1 LLRQKIVQLN
11 FGGNNMTQLSMARW
25 LMTAIGLTAIV
36 VPTFNAPASYAQRVN
51 SSYPTTRLAKGNAR
65 AKLDPALLKV
75 PAMPQP
81 EVRRT
86 AGRSTNANQEVS
98 KRLQPSRS
106 GQRLKAG
113 LRRIKKAQLPR
124 LARQQA
130 RTVIGRDDRKVVN
143 DTTVQPVRAIT
154 KIFMTFPNGKTYS
167 CSGAMI
173 AAKYVLT
180 AGHCVHSKNDG
191 GWATRVEVIPGMND
205 SYKPYGSAF
214 ASNLRSY
221 SGWMNNQD
229 NNADMALITLDREIG
244 NTTGWFNYASL
255 ATVNG
260 VRATIAGYP
269 ADLSNGMKLYTHA
282 GRIRSSTAT
291 RLAYP
296 IDTAPGQS
304 GSPIYQRPA
313 NSSPTVF
320 GVHTSGT
327 ANGKTNSGVRIDP
340 AKFQDLQTWI
350 GSGT

>member
-1 LLRQKIVQLN
+1 
-11 FGGNNMTQLSMARW
+11 MTQRSIVCW
-25 LMTAIGLTAIV
+25 FTTAIGLTAMV
-36 VPTFNAPASYAQRVN
+36 VPTFNAPISHAQRAD

-65 AKLDPALLKV
+65 AKLNPALLTV

-81 EVRRT
+81 EVSRSI
-86 AGRSTNANQEVS
+86 GRLASVNQEVS
-98 KRLQPSRS
+98 KRLQPPHRS
-106 GQRLKAG
+106 QRKKTG
-113 LRRIKKAQLPR
+113 LRRIKKAQSPR
-124 LARQQA
+124 LARQQRIQLQA
-130 RTVIGRDDRKVVN
+130 RAVIGKDNRKVVN
-143 DTTVQPVRAIT
+143 DTTMQPMRSIT
-154 KIFMTFPNGKTYS
+154 KLYMTFPNGQTYT

-191 GWATRVEVIPGMND
+191 GWATRVEVIPGLND

-221 SGWMNNQD
+221 SGWISNQD
-229 NNADMALITLDREIG
+229 SNADMALITLDRELG

-269 ADLSNGMKLYTHA
+269 GDRDNGLKLYTHS
-282 GRIRSSTAT
+282 GKIRRSTPT
-291 RLAYP
+291 RLTYP
-296 IDTAPGQS
+296 MDTAPGQS
-304 GSPIYQRPA
+304 GSAIYQQA
-313 NSSPTVF
+313 AGTSPTIF

-327 ANGKTNSGVRIDP
+327 VNGKTNSGVRIDP

>member
-1 LLRQKIVQLN
+1 
-11 FGGNNMTQLSMARW
+11 MTQRSIVHW
-25 LMTAIGLTAIV
+25 LTTAIGLTAMV
-36 VPTFNAPASYAQRVN
+36 VPTFNAPASHAQRTN

-81 EVRRT
+81 EIRPT
-86 AGRSTNANQEVS
+86 TGRSTSVNREVS
-98 KRLQPSRS
+98 KRLQPPRL
-106 GQRLKAG
+106 GQRGQRKKAD
-113 LRRIKKAQLPR
+113 LRRIKKAQSPR
-124 LARQQA
+124 IARQQA
-130 RTVIGRDDRKVVN
+130 RAVIGKDNRKVVN
-143 DTTVQPVRAIT
+143 NTTVQPVRAIT
-154 KIFMTFPNGKTYS
+154 KLFMTFPNGQTYS
-167 CSGAMI
+167 CSGAMV

-205 SYKPYGSAF
+205 SHKPYGSAF
-214 ASNLRSY
+214 ATNLRSY

-229 NNADMALITLDREIG
+229 SNADMALITLDREIG

-255 ATVNG
+255 STVNG
-260 VRATIAGYP
+260 VKAVIAGYP
-269 ADLSNGMKLYTHA
+269 ADLNNGLKLYTDS
-282 GRIRSSTAT
+282 GKIRRSTAT
-291 RLAYP
+291 RLTYP
-296 IDTAPGQS
+296 MDTAPGQS

-313 NSSPTVF
+313 NSAPTVF

-327 ANGKTNSGVRIDP
+327 VNGKTNSGVRIDP

>member
-1 LLRQKIVQLN
+1 
-11 FGGNNMTQLSMARW
+11 MTQRSIAHW
-25 LMTAIGLTAIV
+25 FTTAIGLTAMV
-36 VPTFNAPASYAQRVN
+36 VPTFNAPASHAQRVN
-51 SSYPTTRLAKGNAR
+51 SSYPTIRLAKGNVR
-65 AKLDPALLKV
+65 AKLDPALLQV

-81 EVRRT
+81 EVHRT
-86 AGRSTNANQEVS
+86 SGRSTNANQEVS

-106 GQRLKAG
+106 GQRPKAG
-113 LRRIKKAQLPR
+113 LRRIKKTQLPR
-124 LARQQA
+124 LSGQQA
-130 RTVIGRDDRKVVN
+130 RTVIGRDNRKVVN
-143 DTTVQPVRAIT
+143 DTTLQPVRAIT
-154 KIFMTFPNGKTYS
+154 KIYMTFPNGKTYS

-214 ASNLRSY
+214 ATNLRSY
-221 SGWMNNQD
+221 SGWQNNQD

-255 ATVNG
+255 TTVNR
-260 VRATIAGYP
+260 VSATIAGYP
-269 ADLSNGMKLYTHA
+269 ADLSNGMKLYTHSD
-282 GRIRSSTAT
+282 RIRSSTAT

-327 ANGKTNSGVRIDP
+327 ANGKTNSGVRIDS